1 MHAPV
6 GQVAAVH
13 EYPLPSKMPAFGFA
27 AVPSPTKNRR
37 IAPGYQPAYVAADGD
52 PTAAAVGATS
62 SPVDTDAAAGTVRDT
77 PPNSRRDAA
86 ATVHANGAA
95 AGPSP
100 DPPEANHSNT
110 AEPTSLT
117 PPAAARGAVITGAAA
132 TGADTTG
139 ADTAGA
145 DTATSAAVT
154 ESATA
159 GVESPP
165 PTGATTG
172 SRDGTDTASGP
183 GFTPTALGT
192 TTLDRRSRDLPADAT
207 GPTPP
212 LRPPEAAAGDSLP
225 DEPLPDE
232 PLPAAAPPDGA
243 PRPARAGPRDGALVD
258 SDAADPEPAASVE
271 LDPAEPAD
279 PVVSAN
285 ATGTDATAEP
295 TPNATANAP
304 TRPTYR
310 A

>member
-1 MHAPV
+1 
-6 GQVAAVH
+6 
-13 EYPLPSKMPAFGFA
+13 MPAFGLA

-110 AEPTSLT
+110 AEPTPLT

-145 DTATSAAVT
+145 AGADTTASLTATV
-154 ESATA
+154 

-172 SRDGTDTASGP
+172 SRDGTDTST
-183 GFTPTALGT
+183 GFTPETPGT
-192 TTLDRRSRDLPADAT
+192 TTTPA
-207 GPTPP
+207 
-212 LRPPEAAAGDSLP
+212 
-225 DEPLPDE
+225 
-232 PLPAAAPPDGA
+232 
-243 PRPARAGPRDGALVD
+243 
-258 SDAADPEPAASVE
+258 
-271 LDPAEPAD
+271 
-279 PVVSAN
+279 
-285 ATGTDATAEP
+285 
-295 TPNATANAP
+295 
-304 TRPTYR
+304 
-310 A
+310 